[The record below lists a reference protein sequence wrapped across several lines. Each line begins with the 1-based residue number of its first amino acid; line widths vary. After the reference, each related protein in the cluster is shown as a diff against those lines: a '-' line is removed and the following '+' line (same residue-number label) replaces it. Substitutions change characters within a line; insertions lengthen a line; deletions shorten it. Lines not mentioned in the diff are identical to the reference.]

1 MNFGCGYVFLKYF
14 IRYYSHTQEKVN
26 GDIDFQDVAFNYPT
40 RPNVPV
46 LKSLTFNIKTG
57 QKIALVGSSGCGKS
71 TSIGLL
77 ERFYNPKEGAIHIDG
92 HEIRSFNLKWLRQQL
107 GLVSQEPVLFA
118 RSIKDNITYGLE
130 RTVSEADIEK
140 VARNANIH
148 GFIASLPKVNYNR
161 STVDS
166 LYLES
171 LLLEHLF
178 NSNHF
183 WVPSSIF
190 SL

>member
-1 MNFGCGYVFLKYF
+1 MNG
-14 IRYYSHTQEKVN
+14 N
-26 GDIDFQDVAFNYPT
+26 IDFQDVSFNYPT

-46 LKSLTFNIKTG
+46 LKSLTFRIKTG

-118 RSIKDNITYGLE
+118 RSIRDNITYGLE
-130 RTVSEADIEK
+130 RDVSEKEIEE

-148 GFIASLPKVNYNR
+148 GFVSSLPKVR
-161 STVDS
+161 K
-166 LYLES
+166 EG
-171 LLLEHLF
+171 
-178 NSNHF
+178 SNV
-183 WVPSSIF
+183 WGAGVSSENF
-190 SL
+190 Y